1 MQTLSTGVYVIGVCD
16 RERANAFTASSVMP
30 VSFKPVVV
38 AVAVGLEHASRP
50 LIHAGR
56 AFTINVLKRD
66 QLEMARHFGWP
77 MGPPGTLCGRQT
89 NKLADMHWRPG
100 LSGAP
105 ILVDTLAYIECELAT
120 VVPAG
125 DHELVLG
132 KVVDGAV
139 LARKEQP
146 LQYRD
151 TCNLDGARDL
161 YPEELESS
169 QLARAPATGGPT
181 VRAHPFT
188 VRC

>member
-1 MQTLSTGVYVIGVCD
+1 VT
-16 RERANAFTASSVMP
+16 P
-30 VSFKPVVV
+30 VSYKPLIV
-38 AVAVGLEHASRP
+38 ALAVGVDHASGP
-50 LIHAGR
+50 VIQAGK

-66 QLEMARHFGWP
+66 QLELARHFG
-77 MGPPGTLCGRQT
+77 TVSGRQA
-89 NKLADMHWRPG
+89 NKLAGIHWRPG

-125 DHELVLG
+125 DHELILG

-139 LARKEQP
+139 LARDEQP
-146 LQYRD
+146 LLYRD
-151 TCNLDGARDL
+151 THNIDGARDL
-161 YPEELESS
+161 YPSELT
-169 QLARAPATGGPT
+169 PG